1 MNRALW
7 DEWVDINA
15 ASDFYGL
22 EEFREGGTKL
32 RPYELEEVG
41 PVAGKSLLHLQC
53 HFGMDTFSWAREGAR
68 VTGVDFSPRG
78 IEVAR
83 RLADELGIAATFIE
97 SDVYE
102 LPSKLEDRF
111 EVVYTSRGV
120 LNWLPDLHRW
130 AQVAAHFLD
139 PGGILYITELH
150 PIVNVFDD
158 ESTEPILRL
167 RYPYW
172 TPARPMEFDNIGSYA
187 DRTKR
192 VTVPHEYDW
201 SHSLGEIVT
210 AIADAG
216 LSIEF
221 LHEFDFAEWHIPP
234 LVERDGDVWRMPPGR
249 FGDPEGQL
257 PLSFSLRASKPG

>member
-1 MNRALW
+1 MRSPTRPKAPEAVAVPGIRPSLRRPR
-7 DEWVDINA
+7 DPIGE
-15 ASDFYGL
+15 GL
-22 EEFREGGTKL
+22 PPGVVRKQYLCE
-32 RPYELEEVG
+32 
-41 PVAGKSLLHLQC
+41 
-53 HFGMDTFSWAREGAR
+53 AR
-68 VTGVDFSPRG
+68 T
-78 IEVAR
+78 
-83 RLADELGIAATFIE
+83 
-97 SDVYE
+97 
-102 LPSKLEDRF
+102 
-111 EVVYTSRGV
+111 
-120 LNWLPDLHRW
+120 
-130 AQVAAHFLD
+130 HFLD

-158 ESTEPILRL
+158 EVTEPILRL

-172 TPARPMEFDNIGSYA
+172 TPTRPMKFENIGSYA

-221 LHEFDFAEWHIPP
+221 LHEFDFVEWSIPP